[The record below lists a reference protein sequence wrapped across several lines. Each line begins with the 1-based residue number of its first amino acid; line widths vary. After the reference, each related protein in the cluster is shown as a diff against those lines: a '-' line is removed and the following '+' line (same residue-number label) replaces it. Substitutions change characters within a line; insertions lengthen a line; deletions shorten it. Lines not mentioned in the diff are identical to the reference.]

1 MNNIVVYSNCAGNVI
16 KTMFENHSFT
26 KDKCNVSFFSNYENL
41 HKNNINNNHKQL
53 LNDCDIFIYQPMNK
67 NYDYSEYNIDNVR
80 KYLHP

>member
-41 HKNNINNNHKQL
+41 DKIK
-53 LNDCDIFIYQPMNK
+53 
-67 NYDYSEYNIDNVR
+67 
-80 KYLHP
+80 